1 MAKRRPSGDG
11 MVRKR
16 EDGRWEG
23 RIVVGHK
30 DNGDSIFRY
39 VYADTQKEL
48 TARLRKCITAYQGVD
63 LTEQSRLTLSEWLDQ
78 WLVSKE
84 GLVRPGTLNG
94 YRGYIE
100 NHIRPHLGEKRISQI
115 KAADIQRFYDMLSRK
130 LASGT
135 VRRIHTTLHGI
146 LKAAAQARLIPR
158 NPVEEVTPPK
168 FGYQEKKVLTAEQ
181 VDRLMEAIQK
191 DALWHDLFY
200 TELTTGLRRGE
211 LCGLRWEDFDAAS
224 GSLKVCRTVRREK
237 GKGLTTGDTKTYA
250 GTRTITLPP
259 SLAALL
265 KERKRAAKTAW
276 IFPDLLRP
284 ERPTAPDAAYRRMK
298 LLLEQA
304 GLPDIRFHDLRHTF
318 ATHALTSGV
327 DVKTLKDA
335 LAPPAPPRIKA
346 DMPFGDWMEYWYE
359 TQSRP
364 AARPG
369 TRRIYEGCLRLY
381 IRPGLGHIPLN
392 RLTAKDMQRF
402 FAWLKTEGRA
412 DQSDGETGLAD
423 SQLRNIHS
431 LCRRAL
437 EKAVSED
444 LIPQN
449 PASGCKLPP
458 ARKGEMNVLSRE
470 SMQKL
475 LIQAKEE
482 KYYELFLLEFATG
495 LRLGELTALQW
506 EDLNLTTGELRISK
520 QAVVIGSEVVVT
532 EPKTKAAVRTL
543 LLPPK
548 VLEVFREYRKRN
560 VSRWLFPSP
569 KKEDSPL
576 LPSVVRQRLHRLLD
590 HAGCERVRFHDLRHT
605 FATNALAHGMDIKT
619 LSTILGHVSAATT
632 LNTYSHITEEMRR
645 QAAAKIDA
653 GIANIIPTMPM
664 MKKSI
669 WRTLRQE
676 KLTAC

>member
-1 MAKRRPSGDG
+1 
-11 MVRKR
+11 MV
-16 EDGRWEG
+16 
-23 RIVVGHK
+23 I
-30 DNGDSIFRY
+30 
-39 VYADTQKEL
+39 
-48 TARLRKCITAYQGVD
+48 
-63 LTEQSRLTLSEWLDQ
+63 
-78 WLVSKE
+78 
-84 GLVRPGTLNG
+84 G
-94 YRGYIE
+94 Y
-100 NHIRPHLGEKRISQI
+100 
-115 KAADIQRFYDMLSRK
+115 DD
-130 LASGT
+130 
-135 VRRIHTTLHGI
+135 
-146 LKAAAQARLIPR
+146 
-158 NPVEEVTPPK
+158 
-168 FGYQEKKVLTAEQ
+168 
-181 VDRLMEAIQK
+181 
-191 DALWHDLFY
+191 
-200 TELTTGLRRGE
+200 
-211 LCGLRWEDFDAAS
+211 
-224 GSLKVCRTVRREK
+224 
-237 GKGLTTGDTKTYA
+237 KGLPKTKNV
-250 GTRTITLPP
+250 L
-259 SLAALL
+259 
-265 KERKRAAKTAW
+265 AKTKS
-276 IFPDLLRP
+276 
-284 ERPTAPDAAYRRMK
+284 ECVEK
-298 LLLEQA
+298 L
-304 GLPDIRFHDLRHTF
+304 
-318 ATHALTSGV
+318 
-327 DVKTLKDA
+327 KTLKDA

-346 DMPFGDWMEYWYE
+346 DMPFGDWMEHWYE

-364 AARPG
+364 TARPG
-369 TRRIYEGCLRLY
+369 TRRIYEGYLRLY

-431 LCRRAL
+431 LCWRAL
-437 EKAVSED
+437 EKAVSGN

-590 HAGCERVRFHDLRHT
+590 HAGCERMRFHDLRHPYVKHT
-605 FATNALAHGMDIKT
+605 TKIFSLRLMDSQAQAYPDARRKT
-619 LSTILGHVSAATT
+619 RGACQLHRGEQSRSPVRPFCNRKRFSCLPPQAKMSWILYAISMRLSDRRSAAC
-632 LNTYSHITEEMRR
+632 SR
-645 QAAAKIDA
+645 
-653 GIANIIPTMPM
+653 
-664 MKKSI
+664 
-669 WRTLRQE
+669 
-676 KLTAC
+676 

>member
-63 LTEQSRLTLSEWLDQ
+63 LTDQSKLTLSEWLDQ

-84 GLVRPGTLNG
+84 GMVRPGTLNG

-100 NHIRPHLGEKRISQI
+100 SHIRPCLGEKRIGQL
-115 KAADIQRFYDMLSRK
+115 KAADIQRFYD
-130 LASGT
+130 
-135 VRRIHTTLHGI
+135 I
-146 LKAAAQARLIPR
+146 
-158 NPVEEVTPPK
+158 
-168 FGYQEKKVLTAEQ
+168 
-181 VDRLMEAIQK
+181 
-191 DALWHDLFY
+191 
-200 TELTTGLRRGE
+200 
-211 LCGLRWEDFDAAS
+211 
-224 GSLKVCRTVRREK
+224 
-237 GKGLTTGDTKTYA
+237 
-250 GTRTITLPP
+250 
-259 SLAALL
+259 
-265 KERKRAAKTAW
+265 
-276 IFPDLLRP
+276 
-284 ERPTAPDAAYRRMK
+284 
-298 LLLEQA
+298 
-304 GLPDIRFHDLRHTF
+304 
-318 ATHALTSGV
+318 
-327 DVKTLKDA
+327 
-335 LAPPAPPRIKA
+335 
-346 DMPFGDWMEYWYE
+346 
-359 TQSRP
+359 
-364 AARPG
+364 
-369 TRRIYEGCLRLY
+369 
-381 IRPGLGHIPLN
+381 
-392 RLTAKDMQRF
+392 
-402 FAWLKTEGRA
+402 
-412 DQSDGETGLAD
+412 
-423 SQLRNIHS
+423 
-431 LCRRAL
+431 
-437 EKAVSED
+437 
-444 LIPQN
+444 
-449 PASGCKLPP
+449 
-458 ARKGEMNVLSRE
+458 LSRE

-520 QAVVIGSEVVVT
+520 QAVVIGSELVII

-569 KKEDSPL
+569 KKEDLPL
-576 LPSVVRQRLHRLLD
+576 LPSVVRQRLHRLLE
-590 HAGCERVRFHDLRHT
+590 HAGCERVRVHDLRHT

-645 QAAAKIDA
+645 QAAARIDA
-653 GIANIIPTMPM
+653 GIAKAQPLPAEENALQERTMTDFQAR
-664 MKKSI
+664 KRWSR
-669 WRTLRQE
+669 RT
-676 KLTAC
+676 A

>member
-1 MAKRRPSGDG
+1 
-11 MVRKR
+11 MV
-16 EDGRWEG
+16 
-23 RIVVGHK
+23 I
-30 DNGDSIFRY
+30 
-39 VYADTQKEL
+39 
-48 TARLRKCITAYQGVD
+48 
-63 LTEQSRLTLSEWLDQ
+63 
-78 WLVSKE
+78 
-84 GLVRPGTLNG
+84 G
-94 YRGYIE
+94 Y
-100 NHIRPHLGEKRISQI
+100 
-115 KAADIQRFYDMLSRK
+115 DD
-130 LASGT
+130 
-135 VRRIHTTLHGI
+135 
-146 LKAAAQARLIPR
+146 
-158 NPVEEVTPPK
+158 
-168 FGYQEKKVLTAEQ
+168 
-181 VDRLMEAIQK
+181 
-191 DALWHDLFY
+191 
-200 TELTTGLRRGE
+200 
-211 LCGLRWEDFDAAS
+211 
-224 GSLKVCRTVRREK
+224 
-237 GKGLTTGDTKTYA
+237 KGLPKTKNV
-250 GTRTITLPP
+250 L
-259 SLAALL
+259 
-265 KERKRAAKTAW
+265 AKTKS
-276 IFPDLLRP
+276 
-284 ERPTAPDAAYRRMK
+284 ECVEK
-298 LLLEQA
+298 L
-304 GLPDIRFHDLRHTF
+304 
-318 ATHALTSGV
+318 
-327 DVKTLKDA
+327 KTLKDA

-346 DMPFGDWMEYWYE
+346 DMPFGDWMEHWYE
-359 TQSRP
+359 THSRP

-369 TRRIYEGCLRLY
+369 TRRIYEGYLRLY

-392 RLTAKDMQRF
+392 RLTAKDMQQF
-402 FAWLKTEGRA
+402 FVWLKTEGRA

-437 EKAVSED
+437 EKAISEN

-590 HAGCERVRFHDLRHT
+590 HAGCERMRFHDLRHT
-605 FATNALAHGMDIKT
+605 FATLALESGMDVKT
-619 LSTILGHVSAATT
+619 LSAMLGHVSAATT
-632 LNTYSHITEEMRR
+632 LDIYTHITDDMRLTV
-645 QAAAKIDA
+645 A
-653 GIANIIPTMPM
+653 ANIDRGIGKAASQEDALEPGQETAPAQAEKPSMTDFKPYVGRKRRSGTGCVSEINDHLFEGRYSPKWPDG
-664 MKKSI
+664 KKHA
-669 WRTLRQE
+669 RNVYAHTREECEE
-676 KLTAC
+676 KLKLLIAEMKAEIVEAQRLKDLGEGDGSPPEEKKGKRGKTRI

>member
-1 MAKRRPSGDG
+1 MDVKTLSGILGHTRAAFTLDTYTHTTGDMQKRAAEIVDEFLTDIFGEELKPWQKKRKNREGT
-11 MVRKR
+11 VRLRK
-16 EDGRWEG
+16 DGRWEG
-23 RIVVGHK
+23 RVVIGY
-30 DNGDSIFRY
+30 DD
-39 VYADTQKEL
+39 
-48 TARLRKCITAYQGVD
+48 QG
-63 LTEQSRLTLSEWLDQ
+63 L
-78 WLVSKE
+78 
-84 GLVRPGTLNG
+84 
-94 YRGYIE
+94 
-100 NHIRPHLGEKRISQI
+100 
-115 KAADIQRFYDMLSRK
+115 
-130 LASGT
+130 
-135 VRRIHTTLHGI
+135 
-146 LKAAAQARLIPR
+146 
-158 NPVEEVTPPK
+158 PK
-168 FGYQEKKVLTAEQ
+168 TKNVL
-181 VDRLMEAIQK
+181 
-191 DALWHDLFY
+191 
-200 TELTTGLRRGE
+200 
-211 LCGLRWEDFDAAS
+211 
-224 GSLKVCRTVRREK
+224 
-237 GKGLTTGDTKTYA
+237 
-250 GTRTITLPP
+250 
-259 SLAALL
+259 
-265 KERKRAAKTAW
+265 AKTKS
-276 IFPDLLRP
+276 
-284 ERPTAPDAAYRRMK
+284 ECVEK
-298 LLLEQA
+298 L
-304 GLPDIRFHDLRHTF
+304 
-318 ATHALTSGV
+318 
-327 DVKTLKDA
+327 KTLKDA

-346 DMPFGDWMEYWYE
+346 DMPFGDWMEHWYE
-359 TQSRP
+359 TYSRP

-369 TRRIYEGCLRLY
+369 TRRIYEGYLRLY

-431 LCRRAL
+431 LCWRAL
-437 EKAVSED
+437 EKGVSGN
-444 LIPQN
+444 LIPRN

-458 ARKGEMNVLSRE
+458 ARKGEMNLLSRE

-605 FATNALAHGMDIKT
+605 FATLALENGMDVKT
-619 LSTILGHVSAATT
+619 LSAMLGHVSAVTT
-632 LNTYSHITEEMRR
+632 LDIYTHITGDMQR
-645 QAAAKIDA
+645 AAAASIDRSIGKAEPQEETEPERKGIVDFQPYVGKKRKPGTGCVSELNDHLFEGRYSPIWPDGTQHSRNVYARTREECEEKLKALITEMNEERKNLKEQLA
-653 GIANIIPTMPM
+653 GIAPP
-664 MKKSI
+664 
-669 WRTLRQE
+669 E
-676 KLTAC
+676 KLTKKQRKLWDYMRLHPEVTEFSTIAKRTGLARNTVKKHYGVVAAILKGD

>member
-1 MAKRRPSGDG
+1 
-11 MVRKR
+11 MV
-16 EDGRWEG
+16 
-23 RIVVGHK
+23 I
-30 DNGDSIFRY
+30 
-39 VYADTQKEL
+39 
-48 TARLRKCITAYQGVD
+48 
-63 LTEQSRLTLSEWLDQ
+63 
-78 WLVSKE
+78 
-84 GLVRPGTLNG
+84 G
-94 YRGYIE
+94 Y
-100 NHIRPHLGEKRISQI
+100 
-115 KAADIQRFYDMLSRK
+115 DD
-130 LASGT
+130 
-135 VRRIHTTLHGI
+135 
-146 LKAAAQARLIPR
+146 
-158 NPVEEVTPPK
+158 
-168 FGYQEKKVLTAEQ
+168 
-181 VDRLMEAIQK
+181 
-191 DALWHDLFY
+191 
-200 TELTTGLRRGE
+200 
-211 LCGLRWEDFDAAS
+211 
-224 GSLKVCRTVRREK
+224 
-237 GKGLTTGDTKTYA
+237 KGLPKTKNV
-250 GTRTITLPP
+250 L
-259 SLAALL
+259 
-265 KERKRAAKTAW
+265 AKTKS
-276 IFPDLLRP
+276 
-284 ERPTAPDAAYRRMK
+284 ECVEK
-298 LLLEQA
+298 L
-304 GLPDIRFHDLRHTF
+304 
-318 ATHALTSGV
+318 
-327 DVKTLKDA
+327 KTLKDA
-335 LAPPAPPRIKA
+335 LAPPAPPRTRA
-346 DMPFGDWMEYWYE
+346 DMPFGDWMEHWYE
-359 TQSRP
+359 THSRP

-369 TRRIYEGCLRLY
+369 TRRIYEGYLRLY

-431 LCRRAL
+431 LCWRAL
-437 EKAVSED
+437 EKAVSEN

-590 HAGCERVRFHDLRHT
+590 HAGCERMRFHDLRHPYVKHT
-605 FATNALAHGMDIKT
+605 TKIFSLRLMDSQAQAYPDARRKTRGACQLHRGGQSRSPVRPLCNRKRFSCLPPQAKMSWILYAISMRLSDRWLA
-619 LSTILGHVSAATT
+619 
-632 LNTYSHITEEMRR
+632 
-645 QAAAKIDA
+645 
-653 GIANIIPTMPM
+653 
-664 MKKSI
+664 
-669 WRTLRQE
+669 
-676 KLTAC
+676 ACSR